1 MDRAEY
7 KQRLDGLSTSITDAS
22 KFFAAWDALNSENEE
37 IIAAMN
43 SFRGFFTPASEGFQY
58 GMAMKLAMAFDTHT
72 RVASFP
78 NVLKAAQEAPE
89 DLAPG
94 LSDSDFAELSDLII
108 RGGSALTALR
118 NKVLAHTDVVTPLE
132 SDQKQVYYDEFK
144 AILDDSVTSLNR
156 FNHAFGN
163 PIYAIRGTF
172 SEKIQRDTRG
182 VQQLALAER
191 RRQAAL
197 ATQEKGEVP

>member
-1 MDRAEY
+1 
-7 KQRLDGLSTSITDAS
+7 
-22 KFFAAWDALNSENEE
+22 
-37 IIAAMN
+37 
-43 SFRGFFTPASEGFQY
+43 
-58 GMAMKLAMAFDTHT
+58 MKLAMAFDTHT

-197 ATQEKGEVP
+197 ATQEKREVP